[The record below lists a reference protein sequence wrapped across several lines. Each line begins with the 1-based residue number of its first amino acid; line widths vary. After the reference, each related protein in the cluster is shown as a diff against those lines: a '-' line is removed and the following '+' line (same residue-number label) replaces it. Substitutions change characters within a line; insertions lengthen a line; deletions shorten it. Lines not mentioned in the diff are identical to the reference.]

1 MGKDKDE
8 PQEEYSVEK
17 VLQKR
22 IRGGKVRS
30 SWIIKNYSFN
40 LINSNHFTS
49 RSNII

>member
-1 MGKDKDE
+1 MKSTNLNNFYQLSDTKIDRIAMGKDKDE

-30 SWIIKNYSFN
+30 Q
-40 LINSNHFTS
+40 
-49 RSNII
+49 

>member
-22 IRGGKVRS
+22 IRGGKVR
-30 SWIIKNYSFN
+30 NYKQF
-40 LINSNHFTS
+40 INNV
-49 RSNII
+49 

>member
-30 SWIIKNYSFN
+30 SKKIIKLFK
-40 LINSNHFTS
+40 
-49 RSNII
+49 NI